1 MNYFEL
7 FDMPMAPTVNKALL
21 AERYFA
27 LQKKSHPDFFSQA
40 TEAEKEQ
47 ALDQSA
53 DINKAFTIFRDDQK
67 TIEYFLQVTGH
78 IAADEKYALDP
89 AFLMEMMEMNETL
102 MEVDEGEARKRV
114 VDYEATLYD
123 EISPILQDYQAG
135 EQDAGKMELLKGYY
149 YKKKYLRRILDRLA
163 D

>member
-1 MNYFEL
+1 M

-21 AERYFA
+21 AEKYFA
-27 LQKKSHPDFFSQA
+27 LQKKSHPDFFSKS
-40 TEAEKEQ
+40 TEAEQEE
-47 ALDQSA
+47 ALDLSA

-102 MEVDEGEARKRV
+102 MEVDEEEARKRV
-114 VDYEATLYD
+114 ADYEATLYD
-123 EISPILQDYQAG
+123 EISPILKDYQAG
-135 EQDAGKMELLKGYY
+135 EQDTTKMELLKGYY

>member
-21 AERYFA
+21 AEKYFA
-27 LQKKSHPDFFSQA
+27 LQKNSHPDFFSQA
-40 TEAEKEQ
+40 TEAEQEE
-47 ALDQSA
+47 ALDLSA

-67 TIEYFLQVTGH
+67 TIEYFLQVMGH
-78 IAADEKYALDP
+78 IAADEKYELDP

-102 MEVDEGEARKRV
+102 MEVDEAEARMRV
-114 VDYEATLYD
+114 ADYEATLYD
-123 EISPILQDYQAG
+123 EISPILKDYQAG

>member
-7 FDMPMAPTVNKALL
+7 FDIPIAPTVKKALL
-21 AERYFA
+21 AEKYFA
-27 LQKKSHPDFFSQA
+27 LQKKSHPDFFSQSN
-40 TEAEKEQ
+40 EAEQEQ

-78 IAADEKYALDP
+78 IAANEKYELDP

-102 MEVDEGEARKRV
+102 MEEEEAEARKRV
-114 VDYEATLYD
+114 ADYEETLYD
-123 EISPILQDYQAG
+123 EIAPILEGYQAG
-135 EQDAGKMELLKGYY
+135 VQNAGQMELLKGYY

>member
-7 FDMPMAPTVNKALL
+7 FDMPLAPTVNKALL
-21 AERYFA
+21 AEKYFA
-27 LQKKSHPDFFSQA
+27 LQKKSHPDFFSQS
-40 TEAEKEQ
+40 TEAEQEE
-47 ALDQSA
+47 ALDLSA

-114 VDYEATLYD
+114 ADYEATLFE
-123 EISPILQDYQAG
+123 EIAPILKDYQAG
-135 EQDAGKMELLKGYY
+135 EQDSGKMELLKGYY